1 MEKTIKYLIS
11 AFAGFV
17 LALFLLRSCDN
28 PGAVIEKTVVK
39 HKTDTTYIVKN
50 HFISDTV
57 SVIKYIDTSRVY
69 DTAKYRD
76 DYFSQVFTDDSLY
89 TLNTFGGY
97 VDSIN
102 LNLKIPE
109 TTIRD
114 SIFITNKQTIYKNYK
129 NNISLG
135 YMFNGGNIFRGGY
148 TRNIGRFGIGA
159 DVGFDNFNKNL
170 MVGGHIS
177 YSFGK

>member
-1 MEKTIKYLIS
+1 MEKTIKYLTS

-17 LALFLLRSCDN
+17 LALFLLKSCDN
-28 PGAVIEKTVVK
+28 HDVGFEKTVVK
-39 HKTDTTYIVKN
+39 HKIDTAYVVKN

-57 SVIKYIDTSRVY
+57 SVIKYIDTSTVY
-69 DTAKYRD
+69 DTVKYGN

-114 SIFITNKQTIYKNYK
+114 SIFITKKQTIYKNYK

-135 YMFNGGNIFRGGY
+135 YMFNGG
-148 TRNIGRFGIGA
+148 
-159 DVGFDNFNKNL
+159 
-170 MVGGHIS
+170 
-177 YSFGK
+177 